1 MSDLN
6 KFLIYL
12 CAALALCVMY
22 APQPIAPIFEN
33 EFGFSKIQTSLF
45 TTSVMLPL
53 AISSVFYGYILEK
66 FSIKKILVVA
76 LFFLGICQI
85 LFASFNSYFVML
97 NLRGIEGLF
106 IPAALTGIMSYIAL
120 NTPQK
125 QISSAIGKYIGVT
138 IIGGFVGRFLSS
150 VLSDFYSWKFFIYIL
165 GFSLILLSILLSFMK
180 VNRIIKAV
188 KPKFSDI
195 KNVFLIKYNKFS
207 FFAVFSV
214 FFVFQ
219 AILNYIP
226 FELSKIS
233 GEFDGFKTAMMYV
246 GYAFSVLI
254 SFNVRRIKIF
264 FKTAPKAIF
273 YGCLFFIFSLFLLLN
288 ENYFVIFFAMFL
300 SWIGFFIVH
309 SLASAFVNKKA
320 KVHKPIT
327 NGIYISFYYA
337 GGALGSF
344 LPGFVYRNFGWEIFI
359 TSLIAILFFTTFCMI
374 KVKKYEK
381 I

>member
-1 MSDLN
+1 
-6 KFLIYL
+6 
-12 CAALALCVMY
+12 
-22 APQPIAPIFEN
+22 
-33 EFGFSKIQTSLF
+33 
-45 TTSVMLPL
+45 
-53 AISSVFYGYILEK
+53 
-66 FSIKKILVVA
+66 
-76 LFFLGICQI
+76 
-85 LFASFNSYFVML
+85 
-97 NLRGIEGLF
+97 
-106 IPAALTGIMSYIAL
+106 
-120 NTPQK
+120 
-125 QISSAIGKYIGVT
+125 
-138 IIGGFVGRFLSS
+138 
-150 VLSDFYSWKFFIYIL
+150 
-165 GFSLILLSILLSFMK
+165 
-180 VNRIIKAV
+180 
-188 KPKFSDI
+188 
-195 KNVFLIKYNKFS
+195 
-207 FFAVFSV
+207 
-214 FFVFQ
+214 
-219 AILNYIP
+219 
-226 FELSKIS
+226 
-233 GEFDGFKTAMMYV
+233 MMYV

-288 ENYFVIFFAMFL
+288 ENYFLIFFAMFL